1 MVGPERPTRRVPTL
15 LPTFTPDS
23 ASWSG
28 RWRRGSPR
36 PGGSVSRLS
45 GAADVIFDT
54 SHLRTRKCA
63 ARTECLPTPTPV
75 SAGQRE
81 ATSCHSGDGS
91 SPTTWTPELSW
102 SRPLPG
108 WGLPVPRQGSVCD
121 PALHGPG
128 PLECA
133 PGQQGPGA
141 TWRVAPSVGH
151 GGCSGKFRFGRVT
164 ECAVLVSRTERES
177 HWTSAPP
184 YRAWTGS
191 ASSWRRRTP
200 PEGEVS
206 GAPGSPGPLTGQEAW
221 ETRATPWEPRTP
233 EGRDRPAAPVSQTQR
248 PGPRSGTQRP
258 GPRSSQG
265 AGGRGGRQR
274 THSVRGRRPSL

>member
-1 MVGPERPTRRVPTL
+1 MFQGFLAQLTSYLTRHT
-15 LPTFTPDS
+15 
-23 ASWSG
+23 
-28 RWRRGSPR
+28 
-36 PGGSVSRLS
+36 
-45 GAADVIFDT
+45 
-54 SHLRTRKCA
+54 
-63 ARTECLPTPTPV
+63 
-75 SAGQRE
+75 
-81 ATSCHSGDGS
+81 
-91 SPTTWTPELSW
+91 
-102 SRPLPG
+102 
-108 WGLPVPRQGSVCD
+108 
-121 PALHGPG
+121 
-128 PLECA
+128 CA
-133 PGQQGPGA
+133 PGSAPPAPNVFPPPPRSRPGRGRPPAVTRGTEAAPPHGPQSSRGPGRCQGGDSLFPARGLCATPRCMGRGLWSALRGSRAPGA